1 MSVRRIA
8 ALETG
13 LLLVAM
19 FANATAEKSLLRIK
33 VLDSETRSASF
44 GGDDIPKN
52 CDQVNFDAYCNNS
65 RTATVTNTLL
75 VQEDDGAA
83 FRVACTIDSRWSG
96 CAPLAKGETFDARRE
111 KRGLVLYYVDN
122 RGKARKQLYT
132 LVDANGKASPTAVA
146 VAIEPR
152 PVAAA
157 PAQSSAAP
165 APALPIGGAQQAPPA
180 KLEKVKCNF
189 TSTPAGAEITLD
201 GKYVGNTPSAIDL
214 TAGTH
219 AIALSMA
226 GFTQWKRDLTVLPGS
241 ELSVSAILLKQ
252 Q

>member
-8 ALETG
+8 ALQAS
-13 LLLVAM
+13 LLLVAT
-19 FANATAEKSLLRIK
+19 FANAAAEKSTLRIK
-33 VLDSETRSASF
+33 VLDSETRSTSL
-44 GGDDIPKN
+44 GPNDIPKN

-65 RTATVTNTLL
+65 KTAVVTNTLL
-75 VQEDDGAA
+75 VQEGDGPP
-83 FRVACTIDSRWSG
+83 FHVACTIESRFSW
-96 CAPLAKGETFDARRE
+96 CASLPRGETFDARRE
-111 KRGLVLYYVDN
+111 KRGLVLYYVDD

-132 LVDANGKASPTAVA
+132 LVDANGKASPSAVA
-146 VAIEPR
+146 VAIQPAAVATAPGHSSVTPTPAR
-152 PVAAA
+152 PVGS
-157 PAQSSAAP
+157 AQE
-165 APALPIGGAQQAPPA
+165 APPEKA
-180 KLEKVKCNF
+180 EKVKCSF
-189 TSTPAGAEITLD
+189 TSTPTGAEITLD